1 MDHNMNKN
9 KTCVFL
15 IFLVAISCVLG
26 LCSCKNIQVDVHMF
40 TNMQECQNILNF
52 KSDTADIKIYDS
64 STEDDHIKDL
74 KYEEFFGCKY
84 ICEELSFEI
93 FAYSFS
99 NSELAMDYFK
109 NVTGKKNDPNPTFSD
124 NSGGKFFNRVVVSD
138 NKVYNVRCG
147 KKCKESVI
155 DFLNGVFSIELFN

>member
-1 MDHNMNKN
+1 MK
-9 KTCVFL
+9 KICAFIL
-15 IFLVAISCVLG
+15 IFSLVFAF
-26 LCSCKNIQVDVHMF
+26 CSCGKALKIDVHMF
-40 TNMQECQNILNF
+40 SDIEECNNIV
-52 KSDTADIKIYDS
+52 S
-64 STEDDHIKDL
+64 SKENEAQINYLSAEEDKNSKDL